1 LLSSTDRSERKEAVE
16 HSALFLTFRQ
26 PFPGLDSYHLF
37 KSLSHW
43 RILMLRTIALLSL
56 FSMENDNRRLKD
68 NLYVSGMSLPCI
80 SGDCY
85 DDASEY

>member
-1 LLSSTDRSERKEAVE
+1 
-16 HSALFLTFRQ
+16 
-26 PFPGLDSYHLF
+26 
-37 KSLSHW
+37 
-43 RILMLRTIALLSL
+43 MLRTIALLSL